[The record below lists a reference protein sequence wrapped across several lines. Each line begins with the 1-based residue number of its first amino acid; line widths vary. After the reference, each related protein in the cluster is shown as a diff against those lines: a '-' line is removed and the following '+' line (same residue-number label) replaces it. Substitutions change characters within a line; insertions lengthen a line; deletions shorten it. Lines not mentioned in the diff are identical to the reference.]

1 MKLYSTRAV
10 GPAHDCENQP
20 VTTLAILQA
29 RMKSTRLPGK
39 ILSPLLGEPMVARQL
54 ERIQRA
60 RRLDDIVLAT
70 STDPSDDPLVAW
82 AEANDIKV
90 FRGALA
96 DVLQRF
102 VEVIDHYQPGVVVRL
117 TADCPL
123 TSPTVIDAVI
133 ERFQVSDVD
142 YCSNTLTPTF
152 PDGLDVEVV
161 KANVLREVAATS
173 TDPHE
178 REHVTLG
185 VYRHPERYRLAN
197 FEGTEDHSGLRW
209 TVDTPEDMAFVTAV
223 YEALYPV
230 DPAFE
235 MRDVLELI
243 SRTPGLSRT
252 TKHAMRN
259 AALAGLNTGAMR
271 A

>member
-1 MKLYSTRAV
+1 MQLLSTRAFGRV
-10 GPAHDCENQP
+10 HDCENQP

-29 RMKSTRLPGK
+29 RMTSTRLPGK
-39 ILSPLLGEPMVARQL
+39 ILASILGEPMVGRQL
-54 ERIQRA
+54 ERIRRA
-60 RRLDDIVLAT
+60 QRLDDIVLAT
-70 STDPSDDPLVAW
+70 STDPSDDLLVAW
-82 AEANDIKV
+82 AEANDFKV

-102 VEVIDHYQPGVVVRL
+102 VEVIEHYQPDVVVRL

-123 TSPTVIDAVI
+123 TSPDVIDAVI
-133 ERFQVSDVD
+133 ERFQAGDVD

-152 PDGLDVEVV
+152 PDGLDVEVIR
-161 KANVLREVAATS
+161 ADVLRAVAASS

-185 VYRHPERYRLAN
+185 VYRHPEHYRLAN
-197 FEGTEDHSGLRW
+197 FEGTEDHSDLRW
-209 TVDTPEDMAFVTAV
+209 TVDTPEDLAFVTAV
-223 YEALYPV
+223 YEALYP
-230 DPAFE
+230 DNPAFE

-243 SRTPGLSRT
+243 ARTPGLSRT
-252 TKHAMRN
+252 IEHAMRN

-271 A
+271 G

>member
-1 MKLYSTRAV
+1 M
-10 GPAHDCENQP
+10 
-20 VTTLAILQA
+20 TTLAILQA

-60 RRLDDIVLAT
+60 QRLDDIVLAT

-82 AEANDIKV
+82 AEAKDIKV
-90 FRGALA
+90 FRGSLT
-96 DVLQRF
+96 DVLMRF
-102 VEVIDHYQPGVVVRL
+102 VEVIDHYQPDLVVRL

-123 TSPTVIDAVI
+123 TSPAVIDAVI
-133 ERFQVSDVD
+133 ERFQASDVD

-152 PDGLDVEVV
+152 PDGLDVEVIR
-161 KANVLREVAATS
+161 ADVLRAVAASS

-185 VYRHPERYRLAN
+185 VYRHPERFRLAN
-197 FEGTEDHSGLRW
+197 FEGTEDHSYLRW

-235 MRDVLELI
+235 MSDVLELI
-243 SRTPGLSRT
+243 ARTPGLSRT
-252 TKHAMRN
+252 TEHAMRN

-271 A
+271 G

>member
-1 MKLYSTRAV
+1 MLNYWTHV
-10 GPAHDCENQP
+10 GGRRRDCDNQP
-20 VTTLAILQA
+20 VVTTAILQA

-39 ILSPLLGEPMVARQL
+39 ILAPLLGEPMVARQL

-60 RRLDDIVLAT
+60 QRLDDIVLAT

-82 AEANDIKV
+82 AEAKDIKV
-90 FRGALA
+90 FRGSLT
-96 DVLQRF
+96 DVLMRF
-102 VEVIDHYQPGVVVRL
+102 VEVIDHFQPDLVVRL

-123 TSPTVIDAVI
+123 TSPAVIDSVI
-133 ERFQVSDVD
+133 DTFYSSDVD

-152 PDGLDVEVV
+152 PDGLDVEVIR
-161 KANVLREVAATS
+161 ADVLREVAADS
-173 TDPHE
+173 TDPVE

-197 FEGTEDHSGLRW
+197 FEGTEDHSDLRW

-223 YEALYPV
+223 YEALYPL

-243 SRTPGLSRT
+243 ARTPGLSRT
-252 TKHAMRN
+252 TEHAMRN
-259 AALAGLNTGAMR
+259 AALAGLNTGAMNV
-271 A
+271 